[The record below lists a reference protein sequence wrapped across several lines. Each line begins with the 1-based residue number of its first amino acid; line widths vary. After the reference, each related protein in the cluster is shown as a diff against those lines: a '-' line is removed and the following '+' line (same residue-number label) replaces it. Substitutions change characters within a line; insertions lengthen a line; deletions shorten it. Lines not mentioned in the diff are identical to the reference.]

1 METSNI
7 QVLFFQ
13 HIKSVLPSHVAMVD
27 AIGDILNISNDRAY
41 RRIRGEKPISLE
53 EMQKLAAHYKIS
65 LDQFMH
71 VQSDSFIFTGHL
83 INASDHIFKQ
93 WMQDTLTH
101 LLFINSFKH
110 KHFYYHARDIPHL
123 YYFAIPE
130 FWAFKSFVWKK
141 SILHYNELK
150 GVKFSMDQ
158 QIKESH
164 QEIAQKIVD
173 IYNQIPTSEIW
184 NIDCI
189 NSTLRQIEF
198 YRSAGIF
205 ETKEDLDRFCQS
217 FLLLIDHLERQAE
230 TGLKSIIGENPKP
243 AAAPFHFYNNELIL
257 GDNTGFA
264 ELDTMKV
271 TFLNHSVFNFVVTRD
286 ERFNN
291 HMYDN
296 LQNLIRKSAKL
307 SGVGEKDR
315 IKFFSRIRD
324 RIKAVARV

>member
-1 METSNI
+1 METGNI

-13 HIKSVLPSHVAMVD
+13 HIKSLLPSHVAPVD
-27 AIGDILNISNDRAY
+27 AIANILNISNDSAY

-53 EMQKLAAHYKIS
+53 EIQKLAAHYKIS

-71 VQSDSFIFTGHL
+71 LQSDSFIFTGHL
-83 INASDHIFKQ
+83 TNASDHIFEQ
-93 WMQDTLTH
+93 WMQDTLKQ

-110 KHFYYHARDIPHL
+110 KHFYYLAKDIPHL

-141 SILHYNELK
+141 SILHYTELK
-150 GVKFSMDQ
+150 GVKFSMEQ

-173 IYNQIPTSEIW
+173 VSIQIPTSEIW
-184 NIDCI
+184 NIESI

-198 YRSAGIF
+198 YRGANIF
-205 ETKEDLDRFCQS
+205 ETKEDLNRFCQS
-217 FLLLIDHLERQAE
+217 FLHLIDHLEKQAE
-230 TGLKSIIGENPKP
+230 TGLKSRVGHPP
-243 AAAPFHFYNNELIL
+243 GATPFHFYNNELIL

-264 ELDTMKV
+264 ELDTTKV

-296 LQNLIRKSAKL
+296 LQNLIRKSTML

-315 IKFFSRIRD
+315 IKFFTRIRE